1 MISLPPPPE
10 PPLLEIKQNSKSKW
24 GILEEKSDD
33 LLNEE
38 NERLNSNQTD
48 EKKEKKTKSER
59 QLMKAGKRKN
69 VVNFFMQ
76 IKL

>member
-1 MISLPPPPE
+1 M
-10 PPLLEIKQNSKSKW
+10 
-24 GILEEKSDD
+24 EEKSDD